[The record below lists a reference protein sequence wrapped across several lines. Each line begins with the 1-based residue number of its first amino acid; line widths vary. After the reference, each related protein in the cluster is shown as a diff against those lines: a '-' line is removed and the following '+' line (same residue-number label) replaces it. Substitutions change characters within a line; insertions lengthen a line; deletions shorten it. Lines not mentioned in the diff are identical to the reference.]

1 MRKPAHFKL
10 RLYVAGDGPNSIQAI
25 TNLHALCREHLPE
38 RHEIEIVD
46 VLREPHR
53 ALDDGVMLTPMLV
66 KLSPAPPRKIIGTLS
81 QGETVLLALGLPV

>member
-10 RLYVAGDGPNSIQAI
+10 RFYVAGDGPSSTKAPA
-25 TNLHALCREHLPE
+25 NLPALCREHLPE

-46 VLREPHR
+46 VVREPHR
-53 ALDDGVMLTPMLV
+53 ALNDGVMLTPILV
-66 KLSPAPPRKIIGTLS
+66 KLSPAPPRKIIGTFS